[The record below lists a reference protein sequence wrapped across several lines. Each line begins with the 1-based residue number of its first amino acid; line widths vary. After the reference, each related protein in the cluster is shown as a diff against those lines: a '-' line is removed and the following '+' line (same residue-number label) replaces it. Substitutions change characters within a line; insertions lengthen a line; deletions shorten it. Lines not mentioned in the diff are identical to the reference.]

1 MIIVKKIV
9 KTICL
14 LYTLNLIL
22 ITLNKYIPIN
32 IYTIMIVYLFDFFE
46 YDKLGEFYQVV

>member
-32 IYTIMIVYLFDFFE
+32 IYTIMIVYLFDFFGILAII
-46 YDKLGEFYQVV
+46 YLKYYY